1 MKKVVKCNY
10 SSNRSEYTD
19 KLLDM
24 INHGVISAESVLQEL
39 LQWLPSDTI
48 EEFAKDYVTSDE
60 E

>member
-10 SSNRSEYTD
+10 SSNRSEYND

>member
-10 SSNRSEYTD
+10 SSNRFEYTN

-24 INHGVISAESVLQEL
+24 INARGTSAERVLQEL
-39 LQWLPSDTI
+39 LQYLPADTI
-48 EEFAKDYVTSDE
+48 EEFAKDYVTLDE